1 MVAFFVTRGTVLWHF
16 PARMSRVVQSIAA
29 LQLAIYLG
37 WIAGHDE
44 FIYSIVDYG
53 IAFGF
58 ALVVHARAAL
68 KRMDSSSHWIAS
80 GILVS
85 FAAAGI
91 QAFGLAPHPNFNHND
106 LYHVVQIFGT
116 WLIYRGVRSTV

>member
-1 MVAFFVTRGTVLWHF
+1 MRHF
-16 PARMSRVVQSIAA
+16 HPRTSRVVRSIAV
-29 LQLAIYLG
+29 LQLVIYLG

-58 ALVVHARAAL
+58 ALVVHARVAL
-68 KRMDSSSHWIAS
+68 KRLDSCSHWIAA

-85 FAAAGI
+85 FGAAAI

-106 LYHVVQIFGT
+106 LYHVVQLFGT
-116 WLIYRGVRSTV
+116 WLIFRGVVLSDAEYSQGRSY